1 MLNFFYRSVA
11 KSEMNLLAIKNR
23 IDIYLKKGNERNVL
37 AKRNIIASFGI
48 KIIGI
53 IISLILVPMT
63 VNYVS
68 SAQYGLWLTI
78 SSIVAWISYFD
89 FGFAHGFRNRFTEA
103 MALNDRELAK
113 QYVSTT
119 YAVLTIIFVTMAFV
133 VLVINSFLDWSSLL
147 NVGLEYGHELRL
159 VFAVLTIT
167 LFIVIGQIMSLIV
180 IGILIRV
187 TAGRLL
193 YLAFALSVIPLL
205 VLFVASFFVFSS
217 KRYCDVAPS
226 MNTINW
232 ALTKKIIGLG
242 AQFFI
247 IMVCMLFIFQVIT
260 IIIVRVCGPENVTA
274 YNIAYKYFN
283 ILNMAMMI
291 IVTPFWSACADAY
304 TKKDF
309 LWMKNVIEKM
319 EMIWKLSICVLIIMI
334 LVSSTFYDI
343 WVGDSV
349 KISLSLSVMVG
360 VYILVQN
367 LCGIYIYMINGTSKI
382 RLQLVVYLVSAF
394 ISVPTMYFL
403 CSKYGITVMLL
414 VPISV
419 CLIQAFVAKKQLTKI
434 IRGTASGIWIK

>member
-159 VFAVLTIT
+159 VFAVLDYNT
-167 LFIVIGQIMSLIV
+167 LFEYDCKC
-180 IGILIRV
+180 V
-187 TAGRLL
+187 TNDANRRPKTG
-193 YLAFALSVIPLL
+193 
-205 VLFVASFFVFSS
+205 
-217 KRYCDVAPS
+217 
-226 MNTINW
+226 
-232 ALTKKIIGLG
+232 
-242 AQFFI
+242 
-247 IMVCMLFIFQVIT
+247 LFIFIYSYWTNYV
-260 IIIVRVCGPENVTA
+260 
-274 YNIAYKYFN
+274 FN
-283 ILNMAMMI
+283 CNWYLN
-291 IVTPFWSACADAY
+291 
-304 TKKDF
+304 
-309 LWMKNVIEKM
+309 
-319 EMIWKLSICVLIIMI
+319 
-334 LVSSTFYDI
+334 
-343 WVGDSV
+343 
-349 KISLSLSVMVG
+349 
-360 VYILVQN
+360 
-367 LCGIYIYMINGTSKI
+367 
-382 RLQLVVYLVSAF
+382 
-394 ISVPTMYFL
+394 
-403 CSKYGITVMLL
+403 
-414 VPISV
+414 
-419 CLIQAFVAKKQLTKI
+419 
-434 IRGTASGIWIK
+434 

>member
-147 NVGLEYGHELRL
+147 NVGLEYGHELA
-159 VFAVLTIT
+159 FSFCCTDYNT
-167 LFIVIGQIMSLIV
+167 LFEYDCKC
-180 IGILIRV
+180 V
-187 TAGRLL
+187 TNDANRRPKTG
-193 YLAFALSVIPLL
+193 
-205 VLFVASFFVFSS
+205 
-217 KRYCDVAPS
+217 
-226 MNTINW
+226 
-232 ALTKKIIGLG
+232 
-242 AQFFI
+242 
-247 IMVCMLFIFQVIT
+247 LFIFIYSYWTNYV
-260 IIIVRVCGPENVTA
+260 
-274 YNIAYKYFN
+274 FN
-283 ILNMAMMI
+283 CNWYLN
-291 IVTPFWSACADAY
+291 
-304 TKKDF
+304 
-309 LWMKNVIEKM
+309 
-319 EMIWKLSICVLIIMI
+319 
-334 LVSSTFYDI
+334 
-343 WVGDSV
+343 
-349 KISLSLSVMVG
+349 
-360 VYILVQN
+360 
-367 LCGIYIYMINGTSKI
+367 
-382 RLQLVVYLVSAF
+382 
-394 ISVPTMYFL
+394 
-403 CSKYGITVMLL
+403 
-414 VPISV
+414 
-419 CLIQAFVAKKQLTKI
+419 
-434 IRGTASGIWIK
+434 